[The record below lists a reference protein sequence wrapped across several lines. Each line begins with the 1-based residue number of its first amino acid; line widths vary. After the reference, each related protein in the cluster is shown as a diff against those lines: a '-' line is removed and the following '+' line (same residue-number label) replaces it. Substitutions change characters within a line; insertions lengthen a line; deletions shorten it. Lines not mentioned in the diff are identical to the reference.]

1 MSTAAL
7 LLTGGASRRL
17 GTDKARLVVDG
28 ERLVDRLA
36 RLLLA
41 ECTPVLEVGPGYG
54 SLSAVR
60 EEPPGAGPLAAV
72 AAGAEALD
80 AGGHVGPVIVM
91 AVDLPGV
98 TAELVAW
105 LRAHPTS
112 ASLVPVVDDV
122 AQVLCARYSAD
133 ALGRVSGLVE
143 RGKRSMHALV
153 EVTTVHRAGIVEW
166 GPVADAAAFVDVDSR
181 AEAAAAGI
189 DLPR

>member
-1 MSTAAL
+1 MPTAAL

-17 GTDKARLVVDG
+17 GTDKAHLVVDG

-41 ECTPVLEVGPGYG
+41 ECAPVLEVGPGYG

-72 AAGAEALD
+72 AAGV
-80 AGGHVGPVIVM
+80 AGLTGAGHSGPAIVM

-112 ASLVPVVDDV
+112 ESLVPVVDDV
-122 AQVLCARYSAD
+122 AQVLCARYSTD
-133 ALGRVSGLVE
+133 ALTRASGLVQA
-143 RGKRSMHALV
+143 GKRSMHALV
-153 EVTTVHRAGIVEW
+153 DVVTVHRAGIDEW
-166 GPVADAAAFVDVDSR
+166 GPVTVAAAFADVDSR
-181 AEAAAAGI
+181 ADAAAAGI